1 MVIVVKLTMVMDHV
15 YFYQVLNHLCLKH
28 RSKFPPCQY
37 HGSYFFNIST
47 HNFGSQ
53 RNHLVTQ
60 YYHPFFFRG
69 IPSISIIVDTFSGF
83 PFVGPFPSLVGTS
96 YQYWPPRSMG
106 QPLNVNLKHIIQVVH
121 LGGRNGPT
129 RGGPL

>member
-1 MVIVVKLTMVMDHV
+1 
-15 YFYQVLNHLCLKH
+15 
-28 RSKFPPCQY
+28 
-37 HGSYFFNIST
+37 
-47 HNFGSQ
+47 
-53 RNHLVTQ
+53 LVTQ

-69 IPSISIIVDTFSGF
+69 IPSISIIVDTFNGF
-83 PFVGPFPSLVGTS
+83 PFVGP

-121 LGGRNGPT
+121 LGGRSGPT